1 MLNTI
6 RENAKWFVAVPIV
19 CFGALIFVDW
29 GMSPGNSMTQ
39 QNNIG
44 KVDGEKI
51 SLDAFNREVDA
62 AAKQMPN
69 KELDAEQ
76 HADLR
81 TGVFEKFVRQ
91 YLVVK
96 DFETYGLAGSGIE
109 ILTYLKNNP
118 PPGVEKEAIF
128 MGPDSQFSQAKYL
141 QWLSNPKAFDNPY
154 MQALEEQLSRTEL
167 AEKQMLHLI
176 AMAQP
181 VSDLEFRFRARI
193 DASNVW
199 GRVLYGGTDSFAVD
213 ASKLGDAELRK
224 WFDAHPDSLWN
235 SKPSTRV
242 AYITLKKQPSAADSQ
257 YARDQ
262 IDSVVTLARAGEK
275 FDDLARNYSEDPGSA
290 KQGGDLG
297 GYQNL
302 KQWVP
307 EFGNAA
313 RTLDSG
319 KISDPVRSSFGWHA
333 ILSKGRKIE
342 GGDTLYSLA
351 HVLITVQT
359 SPETIDSLKAAA
371 EDFRKDVKAGKT
383 FAEAAAKRKLTIDS
397 SDLIVQGEK
406 TRLSSGF
413 VPGVSAF
420 AFNADES
427 VSEVLENNQAVH
439 VLARG
444 AAFAAGRDFERS
456 KNEIRKLLAQ
466 EKSLEL
472 AKGWMASVTPKAAA
486 CDTSTECLNGLGKGL
501 HAMSLTNRPL
511 NMFVDGFGYSSHQLL
526 RLWKSSKPRQWT
538 APASGKEMV
547 MMLRVDSSVV
557 AGDSAASKMVA
568 DGRRV
573 MIRLRERGAYQNWY
587 NWRKAQAK
595 VENHLDRYFRD

>member
-39 QNNIG
+39 KNIIG

-51 SLDAFNREVDA
+51 SFDLFNKEVEA
-62 AAKQMPN
+62 AAKQMPT

-81 TGVFEKFVRQ
+81 ASVFDKFVRQ

-96 DFETYGLAGSGIE
+96 DFEKYGLVGSGIE
-109 ILTYLKNNP
+109 ILTHLKSNP
-118 PPGVEKEAIF
+118 PPGVEKEPLF
-128 MGPDSQFSQAKYL
+128 MGPDSQFSQTKYL

-154 MQALEEQLSRTEL
+154 MQALEDQLSRTEL

-176 AMAQP
+176 AVAQP

-193 DASNVW
+193 DDSKAW
-199 GRVLYGGTDSFAVD
+199 GRLLFCAPDSFAVD
-213 ASKLGDAELRK
+213 ASKFGDAELRK
-224 WFDAHPDSLWN
+224 WFDAHPDTLWN
-235 SKPSTRV
+235 AKPSTRV
-242 AYITLKKQPSAADSQ
+242 AYVTFKKEPSAADALN
-257 YARDQ
+257 ARNQ
-262 IDSVVTLARAGEK
+262 IDSVVAMARAGEK
-275 FDDLARNYSEDPGSA
+275 FEDLARNYSEDPGSA
-290 KQGGDLG
+290 KLGGDLG
-297 GYQNL
+297 GYQSL

-333 ILSKGRKIE
+333 ILSKGRKIQN
-342 GGDTLYSLA
+342 GDTLYSLA

-359 SPETIDSLKAAA
+359 SPETVDSLKAAA
-371 EDFRKDVKAGKT
+371 EDLRKDVKAGKT
-383 FAEAAAKRKLTIDS
+383 FAEAAAKRKLAIDS
-397 SDLIVQGEK
+397 SDLLIQGEK
-406 TRLSSGF
+406 TRLSTGF
-413 VPGVSAF
+413 VPGVNAF
-420 AFNADES
+420 AFSADES

-444 AAFAAGRDFERS
+444 AAFAPGRDFDRS
-456 KNEIRKLLAQ
+456 KNDIRKLLAQ
-466 EKSLEL
+466 EKSLDL
-472 AKGWMASVTPKAAA
+472 TKSWLTSVTAKAAA
-486 CDTSTECLNGLGKGL
+486 CDTSMDCLNGLGKGI
-501 HAMSLTNRPL
+501 HAMNLTARPL
-511 NMFVDGFGYSSHQLL
+511 NLFVDGFGYSSPALIK
-526 RLWKSSKPRQWT
+526 LWKSSKPRQWT

-547 MMLRVDSSVV
+547 MMVRVDSSVV
-557 AGDSAASKMVA
+557 ANDSAASKMVA

-587 NWRKAQAK
+587 TWRKAQAK